1 MDTLYSV
8 STLKDENI
16 TEAVDSL
23 TISESQSEV
32 INEVNKMQKKQ
43 AHVIEQ
49 AKIIAEAAMEAA
61 ETVKLTL

>member
-8 STLKDENI
+8 STLKDDNI
-16 TEAVDSL
+16 VEAVDNL
-23 TISESQSEV
+23 TISESQT
-32 INEVNKMQKKQ
+32 EVNKMQKKQ

-61 ETVKLTL
+61 ETVKSTL